1 MPGVSFRSR
10 INNHAKLHMKRK
22 VDDMTTWLPTLK
34 TATPQEGY
42 DLAVK
47 MARVAIKMTQ
57 PDAEVRDK
65 LRPIYAENA
74 DALIASSQV
83 VATHFATV
91 AAANDYWKD
100 SL

>member
-1 MPGVSFRSR
+1 
-10 INNHAKLHMKRK
+10 
-22 VDDMTTWLPTLK
+22 MTTWLPTLK
-34 TATPQEGY
+34 TATPEEGY

-57 PDAEVRDK
+57 PDAALRDK
-65 LRPIYAENA
+65 LRAVYAEDA

-91 AAANDYWKD
+91 AAANDYWRETQ
-100 SL
+100 

>member
-1 MPGVSFRSR
+1 
-10 INNHAKLHMKRK
+10 
-22 VDDMTTWLPTLK
+22 MTTWLPTLK

-57 PDAEVRDK
+57 PDAQVRDK
-65 LRPIYAENA
+65 LRPVYAENA

-91 AAANDYWKD
+91 AAANDYWRD
-100 SL
+100 AT

>member
-1 MPGVSFRSR
+1 
-10 INNHAKLHMKRK
+10 
-22 VDDMTTWLPTLK
+22 MTTWLPTLK

-65 LRPIYAENA
+65 LRPVYAENA

-83 VATHFATV
+83 VATHFPTV
-91 AAANDYWKD
+91 AAANNYWRE
-100 SL
+100 SS

>member
-1 MPGVSFRSR
+1 
-10 INNHAKLHMKRK
+10 
-22 VDDMTTWLPTLK
+22 MTTWLPTLK

-42 DLAVK
+42 ELAVK

-65 LRPIYAENA
+65 LRPVYAENA

-91 AAANDYWKD
+91 AVANDYWRD
-100 SL
+100 AT

>member
-1 MPGVSFRSR
+1 M
-10 INNHAKLHMKRK
+10 I
-22 VDDMTTWLPTLK
+22 DWLPTLK

-65 LRPIYAENA
+65 LRPVYAENA

-91 AAANDYWKD
+91 AAANNYWKET
-100 SL
+100 S

>member
-1 MPGVSFRSR
+1 
-10 INNHAKLHMKRK
+10 
-22 VDDMTTWLPTLK
+22 MTTWLPTLK

-42 DLAVK
+42 ELAVK

-65 LRPIYAENA
+65 LRPVYAENA

-91 AAANDYWKD
+91 AAANDYWREAT
-100 SL
+100 